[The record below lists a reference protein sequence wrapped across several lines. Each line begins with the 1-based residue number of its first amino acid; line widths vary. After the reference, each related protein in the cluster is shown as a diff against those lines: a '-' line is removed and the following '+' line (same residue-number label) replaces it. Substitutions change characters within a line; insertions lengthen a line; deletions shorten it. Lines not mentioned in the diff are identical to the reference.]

1 MIQIIDPHQR
11 RHTAANRNFQGAIRQ
26 FRNQAAVVFRPD
38 PVLRRFV
45 STVLHRAVAQGC
57 RGTAAIAEVHHAGAN
72 AAATNGSA
80 QLHPVA
86 ILPRVH
92 HAPRIHHQAIIHAV
106 NTGDLRH
113 RFSFIL
119 RRVDGGREL
128 QVAVQTTAGSDH
140 ARAAR
145 KLAVVH
151 RIYRHQVTVHRF
163 RGGIGVAANNGCPHC
178 TVQDGRVARAYC
190 RTAARPRADTQTDG
204 RDMCIYV

>member
-72 AAATNGSA
+72 AAATNGPA

-92 HAPRIHHQAIIHAV
+92 HAPRIHRQAIIHTV

-113 RFSFIL
+113 RFAFIL
-119 RRVDGGREL
+119 RRVDGGSEL
-128 QVAVQTTAGSDH
+128 QVAVQAAAGSNH
-140 ARAAR
+140 TRAAR
-145 KLAVVH
+145 KLAVVQG
-151 RIYRHQVTVHRF
+151 IYRHQVAVHH
-163 RGGIGVAANNGCPHC
+163 GGIGLAADNGCPHR
-178 TVQDGRVARAYC
+178 TVQDSRVARSYC
-190 RTAARPRADTQTDG
+190 RTAARLTADTQTDG